1 MYLIIL
7 AGSRV
12 PVKSLLM
19 FLALVAGLLAIMA
32 ASALFA
38 PCVACVGGLL
48 ASLAGAGLVLA
59 KLTVA
64 LGAVAIIASL
74 GTKSMEA
81 PQWM

>member
-1 MYLIIL
+1 MYLIVL

-12 PVKSLLM
+12 PAKSLLM
-19 FLALVAGLLAIMA
+19 FLSLVAGLLAIMA
-32 ASALFA
+32 SSALFA

-59 KLTVA
+59 KLVVA
-64 LGAVAIIASL
+64 LSAVAIIAHF

>member
-1 MYLIIL
+1 MYIIVY

-12 PVKSLLM
+12 PVKGLLM

-48 ASLAGAGLVLA
+48 ASLAGAALILA
-59 KLTVA
+59 KLTLA
-64 LGAVAIIASL
+64 LSAVAIIAHF